1 MTDTFDAGATEAPAQ
16 ETVTADTT
24 LAAAEGAAPAAEA
37 AAQEQTSSIDE
48 TMRATW
54 DRLNPR
60 RDEDGRFAAKDGEQA
75 KPETVPA
82 DQSAEM
88 KDEPAAPAIDPP
100 ISWSAEHKAKWE
112 SVPLDLRQYIAQRD
126 KEAQTAIS
134 RYGQHL
140 KAYEPLGQ
148 VIDHFKDTFQ
158 RNGIAPADGI
168 ARLLAVESRLA
179 SDPAEAIKDI
189 AKAYGVEL
197 SALITE
203 TAADGAPQQQGTLP
217 PEVSALKAELAQTK
231 AELGKITSHLTAQER
246 SRLQAENA
254 ALTKQI
260 ADFANGKP
268 HFDNVRHLMGAMMMT
283 DETLSLEDAYERAL
297 YADPNT
303 RQRILSDQRKADEE
317 KQAQEARKRAT
328 DAKKAASVNVRSTS
342 VAGGNP
348 KTMDDTLRETARRL
362 YGHL

>member
-1 MTDTFDAGATEAPAQ
+1 MTDAIDAGATEAPAQ
-16 ETVTADTT
+16 ETVATDTT
-24 LAAAEGAAPAAEA
+24 IAAAEGAAPAAEA
-37 AAQEQTSSIDE
+37 AEHEQTPSIDE

-60 RDEDGRFAAKDGEQA
+60 RDDGGRFAAKDGEQA
-75 KPETVPA
+75 KPEPVPA
-82 DQSAEM
+82 DQSAEV

-100 ISWSAEHKAKWE
+100 ISWSAENKAKWE
-112 SVPLDLRQYIAQRD
+112 SVPPDLRQYIAQRD

-148 VIDHFKDTFQ
+148 VVDHFKDTFQ

-179 SDPAEAIKDI
+179 SDPTEAIKDI

-203 TAADGAPQQQGTLP
+203 TPADGAPQQGTLP

-246 SRLQAENA
+246 ARLQAENA
-254 ALTKQI
+254 ALFKQI

-268 HFDNVRHLMGAMMMT
+268 HFDNVRHLMGAMIMA

-303 RQRILSDQRKADEE
+303 RQRILSDQRKAGEE